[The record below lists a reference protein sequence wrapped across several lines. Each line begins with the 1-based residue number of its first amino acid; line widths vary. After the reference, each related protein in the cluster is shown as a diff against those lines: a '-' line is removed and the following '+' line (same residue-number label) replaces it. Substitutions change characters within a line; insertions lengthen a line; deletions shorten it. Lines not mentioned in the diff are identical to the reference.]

1 MFQAVRRLARTAVV
15 AGLGVT
21 LVAATPVVAGA
32 AAPYPADFQPVVDAF
47 RQAYPGVG
55 DAEAARRIDGQAD
68 RVRLL
73 ERLSRDFPDTFGGS
87 WYDGAT
93 GIQHLQATTTAAA
106 STFTAIATGAG
117 VQVRVHPVSFS
128 YRQLRHEYTL
138 ANAGTH
144 PVLGATAA
152 NYSGIDV
159 VANRVVVELPAADA
173 DRARAALAAGASA
186 IEVLARGGVEAVE
199 DACHDRRNCG
209 TPMRGGII
217 LWRGGYSSPNCSLGF
232 TASAADGSHWA
243 VTAGHCGA
251 VGMQWGHGE
260 RPIGPMR
267 QVRNSG
273 SVDVGRIRIDS
284 SYWKTSTWGWLYNA
298 NDLDAPVHVDY
309 ALTSEATIQV
319 GETVCLSAWH
329 STASLSCGTI
339 AIVNDSGTRGMVRV
353 RGFDA
358 CPGDSGGGWY
368 MRSSTGQRWA
378 YGIHSRSN
386 EGCHVSGGNSWFSSV
401 PDINAYWDS
410 VSSANIRFDTR

>member
-1 MFQAVRRLARTAVV
+1 MRQLVKAALAAS
-15 AGLGVT
+15 LGAT
-21 LVAATPVVAGA
+21 LVAAVPAPARAT
-32 AAPYPADFQPVVDAF
+32 PYPAEFQAAVDAF

-55 DAEAARRIDGQAD
+55 AAEAARRIDGQAD

-73 ERLSRDFPDTFGGS
+73 EGLSRDFPGTFGGS

-93 GIQHLQATTTAAA
+93 GIQHVQATTTAAA
-106 STFTAIATGAG
+106 STFTTIATAAG
-117 VQVRVHPVSFS
+117 VPVRAHLVSFS
-128 YRQLRHEYTL
+128 YRQLRQEFTL
-138 ANAGTH
+138 ANDGAH

-152 NYSGIDV
+152 DHSGIDV
-159 VANRVVVELPAADA
+159 QANRVVVALPAAQVGQ
-173 DRARAALAAGASA
+173 ARAALASRAAGAGA
-186 IEVLARGGVEAVE
+186 IEVLERGGVEAVE

-209 TPMRGGII
+209 RPIRGGII
-217 LWRGGYSSPNCSLGF
+217 LWRGSYASASCSLGF

-251 VGMQWGHGE
+251 VNTQWGHGE

-267 QVRNSG
+267 QVRDTG

-284 SYWKTSTWGWLYNA
+284 SYWKGSTWGWLYNTQ
-298 NDLDAPVHVDY
+298 DREAPLSVDY
-309 ALTSEATIQV
+309 ALSSEATIQV

-329 STASLSCGTI
+329 STASQSCGII
-339 AIVNDSGTRGMVRV
+339 AEVNDASVRGMVRV
-353 RGFDA
+353 TGFDA
-358 CPGDSGGGWY
+358 CPGDSGGGWF

-386 EGCHVSGGNSWFSSV
+386 NGCHVSGGTSWFSSL

-410 VSSANIRFDTR
+410 VSSANIRVDTR